1 MGRGGRLCN
10 NLADPP
16 QIGFPRH
23 FRGVKQS
30 VRTGPQAKGLWGWG
44 GSGPFG
50 GACVCLCARGAACWK
65 FNLECHS
72 FEGGPAACQR
82 HHDNLHRPQSPYGGG
97 GIEWALLIFYKGVNK
112 VTGIFRCVQ
121 DLILHL
127 FFHPSAYS
135 LRVLCSD
142 VSVAPVCV
150 CLVRYLVNSSNPPP
164 THTPQDAVK
173 RASLFFLQG
182 EEPHVTAPGCAALL
196 A

>member
-1 MGRGGRLCN
+1 M
-10 NLADPP
+10 
-16 QIGFPRH
+16 
-23 FRGVKQS
+23 
-30 VRTGPQAKGLWGWG
+30 
-44 GSGPFG
+44 
-50 GACVCLCARGAACWK
+50 CVCVRAGGACWK

-82 HHDNLHRPQSPYGGG
+82 HHDNLHRPQSPHGGG
-97 GIEWALLIFYKGVNK
+97 GIKWALLIFYKGVNK

-127 FFHPSAYS
+127 FFHPSASS

-150 CLVRYLVNSSNPPP
+150 CLVRYLVNSSTTPPP
-164 THTPQDAVK
+164 PPHSPQDAVK
-173 RASLFFLQG
+173 RPSLFFLQG